1 MLVLTMSIGL
11 IACGEDNSTSSKSEA
26 GDGTIKLKVYAQHFD
41 DDTIKPFDYAVEELK
56 RRCQT

>member
-11 IACGEDNSTSSKSEA
+11 VACGEDNSTSSKSEA
-26 GDGTIKLKVYAQHFD
+26 EAGTIKLKVYAQHFD

-56 RRCQT
+56 RRYQT